1 MAPLPAPSPEAQRHS
16 ERLAALIGEEIAA
29 AGGWLPFAR
38 FMDLALYAPGL
49 GYYAAGAHK
58 LGAEG
63 DFVTAPEL
71 SVLFGRALA
80 RQTAQVLEATG
91 GDILE
96 IGAGTGKLARDLLLE
111 LETLGRPP
119 RRYAILEA
127 SPDLQQ
133 RQHDFLAREVPHW
146 VDRVEWLAGLPDTFT
161 GLILGNEL
169 LDALPAHVVAWQD
182 GKIFERGVAVENG
195 KFAWRERPAENPAL
209 LDAARKIDAAD
220 GYVSEIGL
228 AAPDLARALGE
239 RLERGALLFLD
250 YGFGRAE
257 YYHPQR
263 RQGTLMCHYRHHAHG
278 DPFYLPGLQ
287 DITVHVDFSAIA
299 EAGMAAGL
307 DLLGYTSQA
316 HFLLNCG
323 LTDLLAEVS
332 PLDAAA
338 YLPLANQA
346 QRLLSPAE
354 MGELFK
360 AIALGR
366 GIAPPLS
373 GFARGDKRYAL

>member
-1 MAPLPAPSPEAQRHS
+1 MAPLPAPSPEALHHS
-16 ERLAALIGEEIAA
+16 ERLAALIGEEIAV
-29 AGGWLPFAR
+29 AGGWLSFAR

-71 SVLFGRALA
+71 SVLFGRTLA
-80 RQTAQVLEATG
+80 RQAAQVLEATD

-111 LETLGRPP
+111 METLGHLP
-119 RRYAILEA
+119 RRYYILEA
-127 SPDLQQ
+127 SADLQQ
-133 RQHDFLAREVPHW
+133 RQHDLLARDVPRL
-146 VDRVEWLAGLPDTFT
+146 VEKVEWLTGLPDTFT

-169 LDALPAHVVAWQD
+169 LDALPAHLVAWHG
-182 GKIFERGVAVENG
+182 GKIFERGVGMENG
-195 KFAWRERPAENPAL
+195 KFVWQERPAEHPVL
-209 LDAARKIDAAD
+209 LEAATGIAVPD

-228 AAPDLARALGE
+228 AAPGLVRTLGE
-239 RLERGALLFLD
+239 RLERGMLLFLD
-250 YGFGRAE
+250 YGFGHAE

-299 EAGMAAGL
+299 RAGMSAGL

-316 HFLLNCG
+316 HFLINCG
-323 LTDLLAEVS
+323 LTDLLAEIS
-332 PLDAAA
+332 PLDTTI

-366 GIAPPLS
+366 EIEPPLL
-373 GFARGDKRYAL
+373 GFSRGDKRYAL

>member
-1 MAPLPAPSPEAQRHS
+1 MAPLPAPSPDALHHS
-16 ERLAALIGEEIAA
+16 ERLATLIGEEIAA
-29 AGGWLPFAR
+29 AGGWLSFAR
-38 FMDLALYAPGL
+38 YMDLALYAPGL

-58 LGAEG
+58 LGAAG

-71 SVLFGRALA
+71 SVLFGRTLA
-80 RQTAQVLEATG
+80 RQAAQVLETTG

-96 IGAGTGKLARDLLLE
+96 IGAGTGKLARDLLRR
-111 LETLGRPP
+111 LETLGRLP

-127 SPDLQQ
+127 SADLKQ
-133 RQHDFLAREVPHW
+133 RQHDFLAREVPHL
-146 VDRVEWLAGLPDTFT
+146 VERVEWLAGLPAAFT

-169 LDALPAHVVAWQD
+169 LDALPAHVVAWRD
-182 GKIFERGVAVENG
+182 GKICERGVAVENG
-195 KFAWRERPAENPAL
+195 KFVWRERPAENPAL
-209 LDAARKIDAAD
+209 LDAARKIDVAD

-228 AAPDLARALGE
+228 AAPDLVRALGE

-250 YGFGRAE
+250 YGFGHAE

-263 RQGTLMCHYRHHAHG
+263 HQGTLMCHYRHHAHD
-278 DPFYLPGLQ
+278 DPFFLPGLQ

-299 EAGMAAGL
+299 EAGTATGL

-332 PLDAAA
+332 PLDTAAF
-338 YLPLANQA
+338 LPLANQA

-360 AIALGR
+360 VIALGR
-366 GIAPPLS
+366 GIEPPLS
-373 GFARGDKRYAL
+373 GFVQGDKRYAL